1 MSRKPYVREFP
12 RTTWY
17 LKKNRD
23 RLHMA
28 QEITSVFIAIYAFIL
43 LLGLG
48 ALASGPEAWQG
59 FLDALGSPLSLF
71 FHWLFF
77 IVAIFHTIS
86 WFNVTPKAMPIMRGE
101 EFLPGGVIVAGH
113 YVVWIIFSLIVIFIG
128 GAFSG

>member
-28 QEITSVFIAIYAFIL
+28 QEITSIFIAIYAFIL

-48 ALASGPEAWQG
+48 ALATGPQAWQG
-59 FLDALGSPLSLF
+59 FLEALGSPLSLL
-71 FHWLFF
+71 FHWIVFVVALF
-77 IVAIFHTIS
+77 HSIS
-86 WFNVTPKAMPIMRGE
+86 WFNVTHKAMPIQRGE
-101 EFLPGGVIVAGH
+101 DFLPGGVIVASH
-113 YVVWIIFSLIVIFIG
+113 YVVWILFSLIVIIIG